1 MGYATAS
8 LECVSANRMSVIPK
22 SAPGNSPVSG
32 VFLNNNIKN
41 PLF

>member
-1 MGYATAS
+1 MGYAATS
-8 LECVSANRMSVIPK
+8 LECVSANRVSVIPK

-32 VFLNNNIKN
+32 GFLNNSIKN